1 MKKRR
6 MKLLA
11 LMLTAAVTI
20 TSVLPVGA
28 AATDGS
34 EVPQQVTSLTDP
46 LDEGSGATDN
56 GLGMQKEMDRL
67 ATAKRMTAK
76 QMARQSK

>member
-46 LDEGSGATDN
+46 LDEGS
-56 GLGMQKEMDRL
+56 
-67 ATAKRMTAK
+67 
-76 QMARQSK
+76 